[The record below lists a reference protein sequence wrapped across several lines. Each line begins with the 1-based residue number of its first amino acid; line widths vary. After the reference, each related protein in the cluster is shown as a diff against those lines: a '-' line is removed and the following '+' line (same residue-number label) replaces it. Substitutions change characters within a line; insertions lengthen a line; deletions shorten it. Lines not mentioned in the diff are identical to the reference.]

1 MDASHWVSGIV
12 GHGALHVTPPS
23 DDSEARRRGPWERM
37 ESSTELMNE
46 LLAAQQGRSG
56 KIESAKSGKR
66 FSPEPVI
73 ETGVGS
79 AGNRTRDLLHPK
91 QESYH

>member
-1 MDASHWVSGIV
+1 MPEIMPASG
-12 GHGALHVTPPS
+12 GHRKP
-23 DDSEARRRGPWERM
+23 
-37 ESSTELMNE
+37 
-46 LLAAQQGRSG
+46 QQGRSG